1 MVYPNCYW
9 CVLNLMKG
17 IKLKKNIL
25 DSIWFGLLNQF
36 IHHTGFSHPAK
47 SYRIVKQTF
56 LLAVIPA

>member
-1 MVYPNCYW
+1 
-9 CVLNLMKG
+9 MKG